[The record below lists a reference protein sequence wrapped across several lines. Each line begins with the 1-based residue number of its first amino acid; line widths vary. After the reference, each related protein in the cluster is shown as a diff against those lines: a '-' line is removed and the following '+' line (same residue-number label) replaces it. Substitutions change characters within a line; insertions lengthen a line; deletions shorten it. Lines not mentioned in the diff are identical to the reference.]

1 MVSSKL
7 KLGIGLSIG
16 VLAVVLLFRSL
27 GSALLFS
34 VPLEE
39 MVFKRQE
46 YVGKIIKLE
55 AEVIT
60 SSIAQKPGTL
70 EYRFDVKLRSP
81 RDGVSVSTF
90 RDKVPAN
97 SKITVVHNGVVPD
110 TLWMKD
116 ETTGIGA
123 EVTVTG
129 VLREDGVFESEH
141 VLAKCPSKYEEAKT
155 GAPKRLQPSM

>member
-1 MVSSKL
+1 MVSTKL
-7 KLGIGLSIG
+7 KLAIALVVG
-16 VLAVVLLFRSL
+16 VVAVVLLFNSL
-27 GSALLFS
+27 SSALVFS

-39 MVFKRQE
+39 LVAKKEEFPGKR
-46 YVGKIIKLE
+46 IKLE

-60 SSIAQKPGTL
+60 SSISQKPGTL

-81 RDGVSVSTF
+81 RDGAELSPYRS
-90 RDKVPAN
+90 KVPADT
-97 SKITVVHNGVVPD
+97 KLTVYHNGVVPD

-116 ETTGIGA
+116 EATGIGA

-141 VLAKCPSKYEEAKT
+141 VLAKCPSKYEEAQPGK
-155 GAPKRLQPSM
+155 AKRPQPSM